1 MLSVKRRGPHPS
13 FGSIYF
19 WCLSGVFATAAAL
32 AAVRWAE
39 DYDQR
44 QLVIDRLRESALRLT
59 HFWSTAIGSKWFTG
73 GVLHLIEFV
82 RLVSQVTSWPR
93 DRPILHGL
101 RCLCL

>member
-1 MLSVKRRGPHPS
+1 MLSVKRWGPHPS
-13 FGSIYF
+13 FGSLYF

-59 HFWSTAIGSKWFTG
+59 HTA
-73 GVLHLIEFV
+73 EC
-82 RLVSQVTSWPR
+82 Q
-93 DRPILHGL
+93 
-101 RCLCL
+101 